1 MLCWLFPTC
10 SQTLRQG
17 SSSGPPPHSG
27 DSDPLPA
34 PGRLAGVSLNHGCP
48 VALLPA
54 KHIPHGCGTV
64 TSPPFVELIA
74 LSRPL
79 FRWITSPRAD
89 RAFLLRSPHCYSFCW
104 AERVCVCL
112 ARRYSPKERA
122 SHGRAGVDNVPRVK
136 VPYLMQHT
144 SQVPDKHH
152 IPQTEGHS
160 WLFENLAS
168 IRCPLAGGL
177 DGFDSHGRLTRS
189 HAPIYEVGSAL
200 PLLPLLEISPCVFA
214 SRAEQKG
221 CELR

>member
-1 MLCWLFPTC
+1 MAPPLFLQSFVPPTARGPGAYLFKLHCASLQCLRALQPSNGWLFPAC
-10 SQTLRQG
+10 SLTLRRG

-136 VPYLMQHT
+136 VPHLCST
-144 SQVPDKHH
+144 LLQVPDKHQ
-152 IPQTEGHS
+152 IP
-160 WLFENLAS
+160 
-168 IRCPLAGGL
+168 
-177 DGFDSHGRLTRS
+177 
-189 HAPIYEVGSAL
+189 
-200 PLLPLLEISPCVFA
+200 
-214 SRAEQKG
+214 
-221 CELR
+221 